1 MTRAGVRCHN
11 LARYGQSRRNQRLLL
26 LIVAG
31 FGIIVMAVVVS
42 MASNARSQESPNYQ
56 TEQDVPNA
64 ALHSLDEYVNETG
77 GASFLGMTVRKQ
89 QIELNSG
96 RQVQGLEIVDVAL
109 GSPAASAG
117 LQGCRQT
124 VQNILKVAAV
134 GAAMIFPPAM
144 LALPIVAV
152 MPLGETPDLIIA
164 VDASRVTN
172 VGEFEDQIRDVEPG
186 EIVYLTIL
194 HRGTREQVRLLLPP
208 REN

>member
-1 MTRAGVRCHN
+1 MSEPSP
-11 LARYGQSRRNQRLLL
+11 RYAQSRRIHQL
-26 LIVAG
+26 LIVAA
-31 FGIIVMAVVVS
+31 FGIIVMAVLVI
-42 MASNARSQESPNYQ
+42 MAPNARCQESLNYQ
-56 TEQDVPNA
+56 REEDVPNA
-64 ALHSLDEYVNETG
+64 GLQSLDEYVNEMG

-89 QIELNSG
+89 QIERNSG
-96 RQVQGLEIVDVAL
+96 KQIEGLEIVDIAS

-117 LQGCRQT
+117 LHGSRQT
-124 VQNILKVAAV
+124 ARNILKVAAM

-172 VGEFEDQIRDVEPG
+172 IGEFEDQIRDVEPG